1 MPNWCSNSCRM
12 TAPMDHPLMVK
23 IKDELELGQNA
34 RWFQAVV
41 PVPQALLEAPARHG
55 PMTEDEEKLE
65 ASFGYK
71 NWYDFCIAEWKT
83 KWEAKVDRHE
93 IDGDSI
99 TVWFDTAW
107 SPPDGIYEAMHKAGI
122 SVEAAYCE
130 QGVGFMG
137 WWKDG
142 QECTTD
148 MPAPDYME
156 DEDEDST
163 LSYYEAIDEFFEDA
177 GIAHA
182 PEGLGG

>member
-12 TAPMDHPLMVK
+12 TAPMDHPMMVN
-23 IKDELELGQNA
+23 IKDELDRGENA
-34 RWFQAVV
+34 QWFQAVV
-41 PVPQALLEAPARHG
+41 PVPQALLDAPARAG
-55 PMTEDEEKLE
+55 SPVTEDEEKLE
-65 ASFGYK
+65 AAFGYK
-71 NWYDFCIAEWKT
+71 NWYDFCMAEWKT
-83 KWEAKVDRHE
+83 KWEARVHKYE

-130 QGVGFMG
+130 GGMGYMG

-142 QECTTD
+142 EECVVD
-148 MPAPDYME
+148 MPNGSF
-156 DEDEDST
+156 DEDSFH
-163 LSYYEAIDEFFEDA
+163 YEIDKFFEDA
-177 GIAHA
+177 GISHA